1 MAASPYEEPELF
13 DRLLGDHP
21 FGRHFYLRL
30 ARDARGPVLEV
41 GCGTGRILL
50 PCLEAGIDVEG
61 LDLHAPMLGR
71 LKEKARAKG
80 LQARVFEGDMRGF
93 RLPRR
98 YALVVIPCNG
108 FAHCL
113 TTEEEL
119 SCLRACRE
127 HLRPGGTLAFDS
139 FSAGPKFLSQP
150 DGNRVLEGEFADPG
164 TGGRLRMWDNRFFDR
179 PARIQRSRMEVEEL
193 DASGSVGTVHVWESV
208 TRWTTRADLEPLLA
222 EAGFSR
228 VEILGGFEREPFEE
242 DGPMVVLA
250 TREDGD
256 GR

>member
-1 MAASPYEEPELF
+1 MAASPFEEPELF
-13 DRLLGDHP
+13 DRVLGDHP
-21 FGRHFYLRL
+21 YGRDFYLGL

-61 LDLHAPMLGR
+61 IDLYPPMLER

-119 SCLRACRE
+119 SCLRACRD
-127 HLRPGGTLAFDS
+127 HLRPGGNLAFDS
-139 FSAGPKFLSQP
+139 FSAGPKYLAQP
-150 DGNRVLEGEFADPG
+150 DGNRVLEGEVADAR
-164 TGGRLRMWDNRFFDR
+164 TGGRLRVWDNRFFDR
-179 PARIQRSRMEVEEL
+179 PARIQRSRMEIEEL
-193 DASGSVGTVHVWESV
+193 DASGETKAVHVWEAV
-208 TRWTTRADLEPLLA
+208 QRWTTRADLEPLLA
-222 EAGFSR
+222 EAGFGR
-228 VEILGGFEREPFEE
+228 VEFLGGFEREPFEE
-242 DGPMVVLA
+242 DGTMVVLA